1 MKTPAEIIDA
11 IGPEKMAEALGVS
24 VQRIQHARHSAK
36 LPSLWFD
43 FCERATGCEMP
54 RSVFTFK

>member
-1 MKTPAEIIDA
+1 
-11 IGPEKMAEALGVS
+11 MAEALGVS

-54 RSVFTFK
+54 RSIFTFK